1 MKAKGLGRKLVGF
14 WVTERGTIP
23 RHGYDVYLGEHKV
36 DVVRSGGFA
45 PTLKEAI
52 GTTYL
57 PTHSVQAGTR
67 FLIDCRGKKVPAEV
81 VKLPF
86 YQGGSVKR
94 K

>member
-1 MKAKGLGRKLVGF
+1 MGF
-14 WVTERGTIP
+14 RVTERGTIP

-57 PTHSVQAGTR
+57 PTHSVQPGTR